1 MVSPR
6 NAYRR
11 RQARR
16 STLFGVL
23 GVVLIALGVVLT
35 LTRVVGDV
43 LPTVLAIVG
52 LVSLVAGIAT
62 SLRLIYDNFRFSR
75 DQSYYDEDEDEDE

>member
-1 MVSPR
+1 MAGTR
-6 NAYRR
+6 DAHRR

-16 STLFGVL
+16 STLLGVA

-35 LTRVVGDV
+35 LTRLVGDL

-52 LVSLVAGIAT
+52 LVSLIAGIAT
-62 SLRLIYDNFRFSR
+62 SLRLVYDNFRFSR
-75 DQSYYDEDEDEDE
+75 DQSYYDEDEDE

>member
-6 NAYRR
+6 VAYRR
-11 RQARR
+11 LQARR
-16 STLFGVL
+16 STLFAVV

-43 LPTVLAIVG
+43 LPTVLAIAG

-62 SLRLIYDNFRFSR
+62 GSLLVFENFRYR
-75 DQSYYDEDEDEDE
+75 QDQSYYDDDEDE